1 MINFLGQIYAIY
13 AYAHANLALAHSKND
28 IRELSFS
35 MCIRMELRNY
45 GITLLDGNLEQYGNE
60 SNVADLLVHIVST
73 ALWVQVRVQLN
84 TKAAGNWMFIP
95 PIDKNRTQYVA
106 CRT

>member
-1 MINFLGQIYAIY
+1 MT
-13 AYAHANLALAHSKND
+13 S
-28 IRELSFS
+28 LSS
-35 MCIRMELRNY
+35 PSACVSEWNY

-60 SNVADLLVHIVST
+60 SNVADLPVHIVST

-95 PIDKNRTQYVA
+95 PIDKNRM
-106 CRT
+106 